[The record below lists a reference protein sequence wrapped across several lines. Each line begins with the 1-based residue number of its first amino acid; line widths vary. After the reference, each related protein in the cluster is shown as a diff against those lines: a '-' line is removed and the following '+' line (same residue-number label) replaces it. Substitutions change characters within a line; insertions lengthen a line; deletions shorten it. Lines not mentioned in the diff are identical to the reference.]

1 VDPSDTLGRPDPSTP
16 EERVRE
22 PEAIEAACRVAVTF
36 GYTSEQPVLIQ
47 ETNNSVVWL
56 RPHPVIAKVGKWP
69 ESEASLTKE
78 HAVASDLTAVGA
90 PVAPPVAGIEPTH
103 DGATGFIVTL
113 WERLETADGLRA
125 APEEIAGSLR
135 ELHAG
140 LARCGGDLPNFEAAL
155 DLAEAALWD
164 DDVMHAL
171 PPEDRT
177 LLRQTFGR
185 RRAEVRTRGHREQP
199 IHGEPHEGNL
209 LLTERGLRW
218 IDLEET
224 SVGPLE
230 WDLAFL
236 PDRVSGLFP
245 EADADLLAI
254 LRTLNSAVV
263 ATWCFARSEFAD
275 MRRHGEHHLKR
286 VRDAYR
292 GT

>member
-1 VDPSDTLGRPDPSTP
+1 LDPPDSLDPPDMPTE

-22 PEAIEAACRVAVTF
+22 PEAVEAARRVGTRF

-56 RPHPVIAKVGKWP
+56 RPHSVIAKVGKWP
-69 ESEASLTKE
+69 QSEASLIKE
-78 HAVASDLTAVGA
+78 HAVARALIAVGA
-90 PVAPPVAGIEPTH
+90 PVAPPIAGIGPTH

-113 WERLETADGLRA
+113 WERLETADGLDAR
-125 APEEIAGSLR
+125 PGEIAGSLR

-140 LARCGGDLPNFEAAL
+140 LARYGGDLPTFEAAI

-177 LLRQTFGR
+177 LLRQTFR
-185 RRAEVRTRGHREQP
+185 RGRAEVRTRGYQEQP

-236 PDRVSGLFP
+236 PDHVSGLFP
-245 EADADLLAI
+245 EADAELLAI

-286 VRDAYR
+286 VRDADG

>member
-1 VDPSDTLGRPDPSTP
+1 MDPSNLTGPPDTSTT
-16 EERVRE
+16 EQRVRE
-22 PEAIEAACRVAVTF
+22 PEAVDAARRVGARF
-36 GYTSEQPVLIQ
+36 RYTSEEPVLIQ

-56 RPHPVIAKVGKWP
+56 RPHAVIAKVGKWTD
-69 ESEASLTKE
+69 SEVALIKE
-78 HAVASDLTAVGA
+78 HAVASALTAVGA
-90 PVAPPVAGIEPTH
+90 PVASPIAAIGPTH
-103 DGATGFIVTL
+103 DRATGFIVTL
-113 WERLETADGLRA
+113 WERLETANGLRA
-125 APEEIAGSLR
+125 TPEEIAGSLR

-140 LARCGGDLPNFEAAL
+140 LARYGGDLPAFEAAL

-164 DDVMHAL
+164 DHVMQAL
-171 PPEDRT
+171 PADDRT
-177 LLRQTFGR
+177 LLRRAFER
-185 RRAEVRTRGHREQP
+185 RRAEVRTRGYREQP

-236 PDRVSGLFP
+236 PDQVSGLFP
-245 EADADLLAI
+245 EADAELLAI

-286 VRDAYR
+286 VRDASDDA
-292 GT
+292 

>member
-1 VDPSDTLGRPDPSTP
+1 MDPSDTLGRPDPSTP

-22 PEAIEAACRVAVTF
+22 PEAVEAACRVGATF
-36 GYTSEQPVLIQ
+36 GYTSGQPVLIQ

-69 ESEASLTKE
+69 QSEASLIKE
-78 HAVASDLTAVGA
+78 HAVASGLIDVGA
-90 PVAPPVAGIEPTH
+90 PVAPPIAGIGPRH
-103 DGATGFIVTL
+103 DGETGFIVTL
-113 WERLETADGLRA
+113 WERLETADGLA
-125 APEEIAGSLR
+125 ARPEEIAGSLR

-140 LARCGGDLPNFEAAL
+140 LARYGGDLPTFQIAL

-177 LLRQTFGR
+177 LLRQMFGR
-185 RRAEVRTRGHREQP
+185 GRAEVRTRGYQEQP

-224 SVGPLE
+224 SIGPLE

-245 EADADLLAI
+245 EADAALLAT

-286 VRDAYR
+286 VKDAYGR
-292 GT
+292 T

>member
-1 VDPSDTLGRPDPSTP
+1 MP

-22 PEAIEAACRVAVTF
+22 PEAVEAALRVGATF
-36 GYTSEQPVLIQ
+36 GYPSEQPVLIQ
-47 ETNNSVVWL
+47 GTNNSVVWL
-56 RPHPVIAKVGKWP
+56 RPHPVIGKVGKWP
-69 ESEASLTKE
+69 QSEASLIKE
-78 HAVASDLTAVGA
+78 HAVACGLIAVGA
-90 PVAPPVAGIEPTH
+90 PVAPPIAGIGPAH
-103 DGATGFIVTL
+103 DGETGFIVTL
-113 WERLETADGLRA
+113 WERLETADGLDAR
-125 APEEIAGSLR
+125 PREIAGSLR

-140 LARCGGDLPNFEAAL
+140 LARYGGGLPTFETAL

-171 PPEDRT
+171 QPADRT

-185 RRAEVRTRGHREQP
+185 CRAEVRTRGYREQP

-236 PDRVSGLFP
+236 SDDVGSHFP
-245 EADADLLAI
+245 EADAGLLAI

-263 ATWCFARSEFAD
+263 ATWCFARAEFAD

-286 VRDAYR
+286 VKDAHG